1 MRKED
6 IFFRMNCPLNPRF
19 SLYVSLQF
27 RASEAICQKDVFH
40 MSMRVRVCTDASNW
54 YWNVPT

>member
-6 IFFRMNCPLNPRF
+6 IFFQDGLSVPRF
-19 SLYVSLQF
+19 RSYVSLQF

-40 MSMRVRVCTDASNW
+40 ISMGVRVCTDASNS